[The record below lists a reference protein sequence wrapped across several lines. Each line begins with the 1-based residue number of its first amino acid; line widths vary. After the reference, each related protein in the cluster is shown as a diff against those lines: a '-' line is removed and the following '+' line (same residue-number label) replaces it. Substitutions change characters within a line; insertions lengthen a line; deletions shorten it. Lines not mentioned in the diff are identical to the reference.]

1 MRANYKSSALGIDYD
16 YSFLEKFFQNL
27 LLGEHHDLKNR
38 HLIINAPDNWN
49 IENDTQELQNDTQE
63 YVIPGKNELDG
74 WIEKQIRKD
83 PRISTGQLAR
93 MSQRSAI
100 TIKRHISRLGHIKF
114 VGSGFSG
121 HWEIS
126 EE

>member
-38 HLIINAPDNWN
+38 YLIINAPDNWN

-63 YVIPGKNELDG
+63 YVIPGKKELDG

>member
-83 PRISTGQLAR
+83 PKISTSQLAR